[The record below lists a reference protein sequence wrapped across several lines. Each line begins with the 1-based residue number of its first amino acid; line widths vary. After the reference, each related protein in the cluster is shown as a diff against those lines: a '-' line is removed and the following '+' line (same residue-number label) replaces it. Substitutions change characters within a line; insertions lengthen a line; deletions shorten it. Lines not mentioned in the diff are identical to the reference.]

1 MERMKFRS
9 LILGVL
15 VLSAIGCATSNQV
28 VENKSEQSSAVKE
41 ISPKQAA
48 AEIAGGVQ
56 LIDVRSESEFEAYRV
71 EGAKN
76 IPLDQFDAAIPT
88 LDKEKPIFLVCEVGL
103 RSTTAARKL
112 VEAGFSDVRHIEGG
126 LRAWEKEGLSVK
138 EGK

>member
-1 MERMKFRS
+1 MKFRI
-9 LILGVL
+9 LILSVF
-15 VLSAIGCATSNQV
+15 VFSAIGCATSNEI
-28 VENKSEQSSAVKE
+28 VEKKSEQSSTVKE

-48 AEIAGGVQ
+48 LEIAGGVQ

-71 EGAKN
+71 DGAKN

-88 LDKEKPIFLVCEVGL
+88 LDKEKPIYLVCEVGL

-112 VEAGFSDVRHIEGG
+112 VEAGFSDVRHVEGG

-138 EGK
+138 ESK